1 VTEPPLESILE
12 AALLAA
18 GEPLSVERLR
28 GLFDDAVAPSTG
40 AIEKALQ
47 RLAEQLQGRGVELR
61 QVGSGYRLQVPETYA
76 HWVSRLWEEKP
87 SRYSR
92 AVLETLA
99 IIAYRQ
105 PITRGEIE
113 EIRGVTLG
121 SNIMRTLQERG
132 WVRVAGHR
140 DAPGRP
146 AVFATTRAF
155 LDYFNLASLA
165 ELPSLLELGGPGPEH
180 PELDLEV
187 PLQREPSTGHE
198 DDPRP

>member
-1 VTEPPLESILE
+1 MTEPSLESILE
-12 AALLAA
+12 AALMAA
-18 GEPLSVERLR
+18 GEPLSVDRLR
-28 GLFDDAVAPSTG
+28 GLFDDAVAPSPG

-61 QVGSGYRLQVPETYA
+61 QVGSGYRLQVPEDYA

-87 SRYSR
+87 TRYSR

-146 AVFATTRAF
+146 AVFATTRDF
-155 LDYFNLASLA
+155 LDYFNLSSLS
-165 ELPSLLELGGPGPEH
+165 ELPSLLEIGDPGPEH

-187 PLQREPSTGHE
+187 PLQREPSAGPE
-198 DDPRP
+198 DDPHP